1 MTGIYIILAIMAILI
16 IVEYALIKSMN
27 NKLRRQKQRYDHLLR
42 GNNQELNL
50 EEVLVSINDQLE
62 KSNKEIRTI
71 DQRAIDAKD
80 KTMGAVSNMA
90 VVNYDAFDGQTN
102 ELSFSLCLLDNFH
115 NGIILT
121 NLYSNDGSTIYVKE
135 IINGSSEKDLSQNE
149 LEALNKAKS

>member
-42 GNNQELNL
+42 GNNAELNL

-102 ELSFSLCLLDNFH
+102 QLSFSLCLLDNFH

>member
-1 MTGIYIILAIMAILI
+1 MTGIYVILAIMAILI

-42 GNNQELNL
+42 GNNAELNL

-80 KTMGAVSNMA
+80 KTMGAISNMA

>member
-1 MTGIYIILAIMAILI
+1 MTGIYVILAIMAILI
-16 IVEYALIKSMN
+16 IVEYALIKSIN

-42 GNNQELNL
+42 GNNAELNL

-80 KTMGAVSNMA
+80 KTMGAISNMA
-90 VVNYDAFDGQTN
+90 VVHYDAFDGQTN

>member
-1 MTGIYIILAIMAILI
+1 MTGIYVILAIMAILI

-42 GNNQELNL
+42 GNNAELNL
-50 EEVLVSINDQLE
+50 EEVLVSINEQKE
-62 KSNKEIRTI
+62 KSHKEIRTI

-102 ELSFSLCLLDNFH
+102 QLSFSLCLLDNFH

>member
-42 GNNQELNL
+42 GNNAELNL

-135 IINGSSEKDLSQNE
+135 IINGSSEKDLSQSE

>member
-1 MTGIYIILAIMAILI
+1 MAILI

-42 GNNQELNL
+42 GNNAELNL

-62 KSNKEIRTI
+62 KSHKEIRTI

-102 ELSFSLCLLDNFH
+102 QLSFSLCLLDNFH

>member
-42 GNNQELNL
+42 GNNAELNL

-102 ELSFSLCLLDNFH
+102 ELSFSLCLLDNFY

>member
-1 MTGIYIILAIMAILI
+1 MTGIYVILAIMAILI

-42 GNNQELNL
+42 GNNAELNL

-80 KTMGAVSNMA
+80 KTMGAISNMA
-90 VVNYDAFDGQTN
+90 VVHYDAFDGQTN

-135 IINGSSEKDLSQNE
+135 IINGSSEKDLSKNE
-149 LEALNKAKS
+149 LEALNKAKG

>member
-135 IINGSSEKDLSQNE
+135 IINGSSEKDLSQSE

>member
-1 MTGIYIILAIMAILI
+1 MTGIYVILAIMAILI

-42 GNNQELNL
+42 GNNAELNL

-62 KSNKEIRTI
+62 KSHKEIRTI

-102 ELSFSLCLLDNFH
+102 QLSFSLCLLDNFH

>member
-16 IVEYALIKSMN
+16 IVEYALIKSTN

-90 VVNYDAFDGQTN
+90 VVNYDAFDGQTS

>member
-102 ELSFSLCLLDNFH
+102 GLSFSLCLLDNFH

>member
-1 MTGIYIILAIMAILI
+1 MTGIYVILAIMAILI

-90 VVNYDAFDGQTN
+90 VVNYDAFYGQTN

>member
-1 MTGIYIILAIMAILI
+1 MTGIYVILAIMAILI

>member
-1 MTGIYIILAIMAILI
+1 MTGIYVILAIMAILI

-62 KSNKEIRTI
+62 KSHKEIRTI

-80 KTMGAVSNMA
+80 KTMGAISNMA

>member
-1 MTGIYIILAIMAILI
+1 MTGIYVILAIMAILI

-42 GNNQELNL
+42 GNNAELNL

-149 LEALNKAKS
+149 LEVLNKAKS

>member
-42 GNNQELNL
+42 GNNAELNL

-135 IINGSSEKDLSQNE
+135 IINGSSEKDLSKNE

>member
-1 MTGIYIILAIMAILI
+1 MTGIYVILAIMAILI

-149 LEALNKAKS
+149 LDALNKAKS

>member
-1 MTGIYIILAIMAILI
+1 MTGIYVILAIMAILI

-42 GNNQELNL
+42 GNNAELNL

-80 KTMGAVSNMA
+80 KTMGAISNMA
-90 VVNYDAFDGQTN
+90 VVHYDAFDGQTN

>member
-102 ELSFSLCLLDNFH
+102 GLSFSLCLLDNFH

-135 IINGSSEKDLSQNE
+135 IINGSSEKDLSKNE

>member
-121 NLYSNDGSTIYVKE
+121 NLYSNDGSAIYVKE

>member
-42 GNNQELNL
+42 GNNAELNL

-115 NGIILT
+115 HGIILT

>member
-1 MTGIYIILAIMAILI
+1 MTGIYVILAIMAILI

-102 ELSFSLCLLDNFH
+102 GLSFSLCLLDNFH

>member
-42 GNNQELNL
+42 GNNAELNL

-90 VVNYDAFDGQTN
+90 VVNYDAFDGQTS

>member
-1 MTGIYIILAIMAILI
+1 MTGIYVILAIMAILI

-42 GNNQELNL
+42 GNNAELNL

>member
-1 MTGIYIILAIMAILI
+1 MTGIYVILAIMAILI
-16 IVEYALIKSMN
+16 IVEYALIKSMS

-42 GNNQELNL
+42 GNNAELNL

-102 ELSFSLCLLDNFH
+102 QLSFSLCLLDNFH

>member
-1 MTGIYIILAIMAILI
+1 MTGIYMILAIMAILI

-42 GNNQELNL
+42 GNNAELNL

-135 IINGSSEKDLSQNE
+135 IINGSSEKDLSKNE

>member
-1 MTGIYIILAIMAILI
+1 
-16 IVEYALIKSMN
+16 MN

-42 GNNQELNL
+42 GNNAELNL

>member
-1 MTGIYIILAIMAILI
+1 MTGIYVILAIMAILI

-42 GNNQELNL
+42 GNNAELNL

-102 ELSFSLCLLDNFH
+102 ELSFSICLLDNFH

>member
-1 MTGIYIILAIMAILI
+1 MTGIYVILAIMAILI
-16 IVEYALIKSMN
+16 IVEYALIKSIN

-42 GNNQELNL
+42 GNNAELNL

>member
-1 MTGIYIILAIMAILI
+1 MAILI

-102 ELSFSLCLLDNFH
+102 GLSFSLCLLDNFH

>member
-1 MTGIYIILAIMAILI
+1 MTGIYVILAIMAILI

-42 GNNQELNL
+42 GNNAELNL

-80 KTMGAVSNMA
+80 KTMGAISNMA
-90 VVNYDAFDGQTN
+90 VVHYDAFDGQTN

-121 NLYSNDGSTIYVKE
+121 NLYSSDGSTIYVKE